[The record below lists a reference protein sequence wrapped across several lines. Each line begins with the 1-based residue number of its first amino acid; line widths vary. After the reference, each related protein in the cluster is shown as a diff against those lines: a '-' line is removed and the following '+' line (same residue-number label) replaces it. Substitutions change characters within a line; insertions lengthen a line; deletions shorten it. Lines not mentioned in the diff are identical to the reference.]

1 MTTRLD
7 GMTGIQ
13 NTADEFQGKKV
24 VDREGIQYGK
34 IKHIHINPETLE
46 VSGITVHE
54 GFHRDYFLSRD
65 YIDKFTEE
73 SVLLGTPPL
82 RKDATVVDID
92 GHKIGKIKKLYRNQD
107 TNELESIEVSEGLIR
122 SRVFPKSEI
131 WGVGEKVM
139 LRLAKD
145 EYKKTN

>member
-107 TNELESIEVSEGLIR
+107 TNELESVEVSEGLIR